1 MSAAVADC
9 PSVCWCGDCAPRKV
23 EARLRENA
31 AAALRRPVSEIGAL
45 VYRSTLHGVA
55 GWRASVTTRD
65 GRVYARCWAPR
76 PENAA
81 QLLVSTLSGEG

>member
-1 MSAAVADC
+1 
-9 PSVCWCGDCAPRKV
+9 VCWCGDCAPGKV
-23 EARLRENA
+23 EKRLRADA
-31 AAALRRPVSEIGAL
+31 AVALQRDVSEVGAL

-65 GRVYARCWAPR
+65 GRVYARCWATR

-81 QLLVSTLSGEG
+81 QLLISTLSGEG